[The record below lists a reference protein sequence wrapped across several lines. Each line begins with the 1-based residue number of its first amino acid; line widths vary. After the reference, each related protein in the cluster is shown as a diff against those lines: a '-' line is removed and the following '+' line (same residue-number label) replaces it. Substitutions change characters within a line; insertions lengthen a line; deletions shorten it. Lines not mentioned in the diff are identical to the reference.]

1 MIIVHHL
8 EHSRSQR
15 ILWLLEELE
24 LPYEIE
30 HYRRDPRTS
39 LAPESLR
46 RVHRLGKSPVISDGD
61 TVLAESG
68 AIIEYLV
75 ERYGDGHFKPDTDS
89 QAWLDYVYWLHF
101 AEGSLMPLLVMKLV
115 FGRVATAPMP
125 FFAKPIARKISGRM
139 NSEFLQPRLQDQLA
153 LVEDHLTRHTWFA
166 GDQLS
171 GADVQMSFPLQAA
184 ASRANL
190 DALPHI
196 RDFIQRVEARP
207 AYQRA
212 IERGGPLQLLGA

>member
-30 HYRRDPRTS
+30 HYKRDPRTS

-46 RVHRLGKSPVISDGD
+46 RVHRLGKAPVISDGS
-61 TVLAESG
+61 VVMAESG
-68 AIIEYLV
+68 AILEYLV
-75 ERYGDGHFKPDTDS
+75 ERYGDGRLKPATDTP
-89 QAWLDYVYWLHF
+89 QWLDYIYWMHF

-115 FGRVATAPMP
+115 FGRVATSPMP
-125 FFAKPIARKISGRM
+125 FFAKPIARKISGKM
-139 NSEFLQPRLQDQLA
+139 NDQFLQPRIQDQLA
-153 LVEDHLTRHTWFA
+153 LVEEHLSRHPWFA
-166 GDQLS
+166 GEQMS
-171 GADVQMSFPLQAA
+171 AADVQMSFPLQAA

-190 DALPHI
+190 DNLPHI
-196 RDFIQRVEARP
+196 RDFIQKVEALP

-212 IERGGPLQLLGA
+212 IERGGPLQLLGG

>member
-1 MIIVHHL
+1 M
-8 EHSRSQR
+8 
-15 ILWLLEELE
+15 
-24 LPYEIE
+24 
-30 HYRRDPRTS
+30 
-39 LAPESLR
+39 
-46 RVHRLGKSPVISDGD
+46 
-61 TVLAESG
+61 
-68 AIIEYLV
+68 
-75 ERYGDGHFKPDTDS
+75 ERYGDGRFKPDPAS
-89 QAWLDYVYWLHF
+89 RAWLDYVYWLHF

-153 LVEDHLTRHTWFA
+153 LVEDHLARNTWFA
-166 GDQLS
+166 GDGLS

-207 AYQRA
+207 AYQRG

>member
-30 HYRRDPRTS
+30 HYKRDPNTS

-46 RVHRLGKSPVISDGD
+46 RVHRLGKAPVISDGA
-61 TVLAESG
+61 VVMSESG

-75 ERYGDGHFKPDTDS
+75 ERYGDGRLKPATDTP
-89 QAWLDYVYWLHF
+89 QWLDYIYWMHF
-101 AEGSLMPLLVMKLV
+101 AEGSLMPLMVMKLV
-115 FGRVATAPMP
+115 FGRVAHAPMP
-125 FFAKPIARKISGRM
+125 FFAKPIARKISGKM
-139 NSEFLQPRLQDQLA
+139 NSQFLQPRIQDQLE
-153 LVEDHLTRHTWFA
+153 LVEDHLARHTWFA
-166 GDQLS
+166 GDRMS
-171 GADVQMSFPLQAA
+171 AADVQMSFPLQAA

-190 DALPHI
+190 DNLPHI
-196 RDFIQRVEARP
+196 RDFIQRVEALP

-212 IERGGPLQLLGA
+212 IERGGPLQLLGG